1 MVVLFATLG
10 FTPQAVIP
18 ALKHIGDLELVV
30 IFHSPDKRSRDAK
43 EEVRKSCES
52 INVECRPFEITD
64 VYSITDSVREM
75 SNVIKNYTTKDVIF
89 NITGGTKMMA
99 SAALLLC
106 IMKGIKTIYVRETDG
121 KVLDA
126 PMLRMSYSDALTE
139 REKET
144 LRILASVY
152 EKNFDIEKGRVDL
165 SIVYKGLEK
174 KNAKSV
180 ISGRLSKLNE
190 LGLIEMH
197 PDERNGRKKYLV
209 LKDAAKLYLLLED

>member
-18 ALKHIGDLELVV
+18 ALKHIGDLERVV
-30 IFHSPDKRSRDAK
+30 VFHSHDKRSRDAK

-52 INVECRPFEITD
+52 IGVDFSSYEMKD
-64 VYSITDSVREM
+64 VYSITDSVSEM
-75 SNVIKNYTTKDVIF
+75 SSVIKEYNARDVIF

-106 IMKGIKTIYVRETDG
+106 VMKGIKAIYVRETDG

-126 PMLRMSYSDALTE
+126 PLLRMSYSDVLTN

-144 LRILASVY
+144 LREIASIY
-152 EKNFDIEKGRVDL
+152 ERNADKEKNRLDL
-165 SIVYKGLEK
+165 SVVYKTLEK

-180 ISGRLSKLNE
+180 IAGRLSKLE
-190 LGLIEMH
+190 RLSLIETY
-197 PDERNGRKKYLV
+197 PDEKNGRKKYLV
-209 LKDAAKLYLLLED
+209 LKDAARLYLFLEE

>member
-18 ALKHIGDLELVV
+18 ALKHIGDLERVV
-30 IFHSPDKRSRDAK
+30 IFHSLDKRSRDAK

-52 INVECRPFEITD
+52 IGVECKPCEITD

-75 SNVIKNYTTKDVIF
+75 SNVIKNYATKDVVF
-89 NITGGTKMMA
+89 NITGGTKMIA

-106 IMKGIKTIYVRETDG
+106 VMKGVKAIYVRETDG

-139 REKET
+139 KEKEA
-144 LRILASVY
+144 LRVIASVY
-152 EKNFDIEKGRVDL
+152 EKNFDREKGRVDL
-165 SIVYKGLEK
+165 SIVYEELEK

-180 ISGRLSKLNE
+180 ISGRLSRLSE

-209 LKDAAKLYLLLED
+209 LKDAAKLYLLLEN